1 MPRRVAMDVTVDGT
15 TFNVTYHDVFTHTS
29 PYLWSALG
37 IALSIGLSVLGAAW
51 GIYITGASL
60 LGAGIAA
67 PRITSKNLI
76 SVIFC
81 EAVAIYGVIVA
92 IILQIKVRERKGVR
106 THCAQAPMWEAVN
119 GEMAPTCTSAV
130 PREHAERGVRSR
142 GARRKGIFRLGWLG
156 RLAHHEA
163 APRAFRAPVLCNAL
177 TPALAASPLCAP
189 HSTGPCATADGQRS
203 RLPGRLVEPKVDVL
217 RLRPVWRGADVW
229 PGQPGV
235 RRVRGGSGIQ
245 LRAL

>member
-130 PREHAERGVRSR
+130 PREHAERGVDE
-142 GARRKGIFRLGWLG
+142 GAVYLRAHQLHHRLEVLPNDL
-156 RLAHHEA
+156 RVLALEA
-163 APRAFRAPVLCNAL
+163 AEGREIR
-177 TPALAASPLCAP
+177 
-189 HSTGPCATADGQRS
+189 QR
-203 RLPGRLVEPKVDVL
+203 VEH
-217 RLRPVWRGADVW
+217 
-229 PGQPGV
+229 
-235 RRVRGGSGIQ
+235 RVRLDGDGSEEV
-245 LRAL
+245 AAW

>member
-1 MPRRVAMDVTVDGT
+1 MDVTVDGT

-92 IILQIKVRERKGVR
+92 IRLQIKVRERKGVVYALR
-106 THCAQAPMWEAVN
+106 AGTHVGGGKWGDGADMYLSC
-119 GEMAPTCTSAV
+119 PTGA
-130 PREHAERGVRSR
+130 R
-142 GARRKGIFRLGWLG
+142 GARGAVKRREKEGHISFGVAG
-156 RLAHHEA
+156 QA
-163 APRAFRAPVLCNAL
+163 
-177 TPALAASPLCAP
+177 
-189 HSTGPCATADGQRS
+189 GP
-203 RLPGRLVEPKVDVL
+203 P
-217 RLRPVWRGADVW
+217 
-229 PGQPGV
+229 
-235 RRVRGGSGIQ
+235 RGGRPARLS
-245 LRAL
+245 RACAL

>member
-1 MPRRVAMDVTVDGT
+1 MDGT
-15 TFNVTYHDVFTHTS
+15 TFNVASHDVFTHTS

-92 IILQIKVRERKGVR
+92 IILQIKVHKKVARDAGRTGALVWGGKRWRWTGVYLVCAARERR
-106 THCAQAPMWEAVN
+106 ARDATQNPE
-119 GEMAPTCTSAV
+119 T
-130 PREHAERGVRSR
+130 RAERAPIVWGGV
-142 GARRKGIFRLGWLG
+142 GWPST
-156 RLAHHEA
+156 R
-163 APRAFRAPVLCNAL
+163 APRASRATMLYVML
-177 TPALAASPLCAP
+177 THASTTSLFFTL
-189 HSTGPCATADGQRS
+189 HSIAPCATADGQRC
-203 RLPGRLVEPKVDVL
+203 
-217 RLRPVWRGADVW
+217 
-229 PGQPGV
+229 
-235 RRVRGGSGIQ
+235 
-245 LRAL
+245 